1 MVEEVVQNMLLT
13 LLNKELVLQSELAGD
28 VTQLIQIRFFFP
40 GK

>member
-1 MVEEVVQNMLLT
+1 MLEEVVQNMLLT
-13 LLNKELVLQSELAGD
+13 LLNKELVLQSELASD